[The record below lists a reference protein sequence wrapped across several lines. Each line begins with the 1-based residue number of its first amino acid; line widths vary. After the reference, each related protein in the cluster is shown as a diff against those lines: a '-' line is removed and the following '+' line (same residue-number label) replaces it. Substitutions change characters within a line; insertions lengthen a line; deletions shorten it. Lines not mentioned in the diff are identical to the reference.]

1 MQKKA
6 IQPSFWRKTV
16 VDYKCL
22 ILYNFAMT
30 DPHKSLYDFMRTYR
44 EKHDEDIAVV
54 HGARKMNF
62 ARFFKQIDRVA
73 GGLCRLGIGKG
84 DVVMIAL
91 PNILQAVVATYACSR
106 IGAIASMIH
115 PKLSPDEFGTA
126 FAKLKPKAVFLS
138 DINQSAYFPKSK
150 GARRIICHFGVYD
163 YVGLPFSKHFEPF
176 HGDGEEIVFYMQ
188 SGGTTGEPKTV
199 AISSRAANAMAGNLL
214 QYLGD
219 KFSEKNAM
227 LAALPMFHG
236 FGLCVG
242 VHASISTNM
251 RSVLLPIFNAKK
263 TVKVIKK
270 NRITTMIAVP
280 RMVQKLL
287 ARQEFCGDCV
297 SHIEDVYVGG
307 DLVSEELVA
316 KFDERM
322 KASGGKGVLSPG
334 YGLTETCSVCAV
346 SKGDFASGSVGKPI
360 NAVEVRIVDENLAEV
375 PCGSVGEL
383 LVTGDQIMSGYV
395 GDEDG
400 TRKAI
405 IELDSKQWVRTGD
418 YFRADETGRLFF
430 MGRKK
435 RLIKISGI
443 NVFPSEIER
452 VASELPFVGDCACI
466 EYRVGGK
473 PFIKLLVEGQLT
485 DAQKQAVIN
494 HISKR
499 MSHWNKPSVVQ
510 CVDKFPRTKIGKIN
524 IEGLNCEFGKD
535 TQSGQ

>member
-1 MQKKA
+1 MIDLHQ
-6 IQPSFWRKTV
+6 
-16 VDYKCL
+16 
-22 ILYNFAMT
+22 
-30 DPHKSLYDFMRTYR
+30 SLYDFMRSYR

-62 ARFFKQIDRVA
+62 ATFFKQIDRVA
-73 GGLCRLGIGKG
+73 GGLSRLGIGKG

-91 PNILQAVVATYACSR
+91 PNIMQAVVATYACSR

-115 PKLSPDEFGTA
+115 PKLSPDEFGAA
-126 FAKLKPKAVFLS
+126 FLKLKPKAVFLS
-138 DINQSAYFPKSK
+138 DINQTAYFPRSK

-163 YVGLPFSKHFEPF
+163 FLGLPRKAKFEPF
-176 HGDGEEIVFYMQ
+176 HGDGEEAVFYMQ

-263 TVKVIKK
+263 TIKVIEK
-270 NRITTMIAVP
+270 NTVTTMIAVP

-287 ARQEFCGDCV
+287 AQPSFCGDCV

-307 DLVSEELVA
+307 DLVSEDLVK

-346 SKGDFASGSVGKPI
+346 SKGDFAPGAVGKPI
-360 NAVEVRIVDENLAEV
+360 NGVEVRVVDKDLNQV

-383 LVTGDQIMSGYV
+383 LITGDQIMSGYV
-395 GDEDG
+395 GDEEG
-400 TRKAI
+400 TKKALI
-405 IELDSKQWVRTGD
+405 RLDSKTWVRTGD
-418 YFRADETGRLFF
+418 YFKTDETGRLFF

-452 VASELPFVGDCACI
+452 VAGELPFVGDCACI
-466 EYRVGGK
+466 EYRVNGK
-473 PFIKLLVEGQLT
+473 PYIKLLVEGQLT
-485 DAQKQAVIN
+485 DTQKQAVIN

-499 MSHWNKPSVVQ
+499 MSHWNKPSVVE
-510 CVDKFPRTKIGKIN
+510 CLDKFPRTKIGKID
-524 IEGLNCEFGKD
+524 IEGLNYEFGKD
-535 TQSGQ
+535 TQGGQ